1 LSSLPA
7 FNLPENSTGT
17 YAKQHATSN
26 RSRQAIFRGAK
37 EIISEVGSY
46 ESNMAEIAL
55 RAQVSRATIYNQFAD
70 KAEMISYLI
79 DSEIT
84 RLTDFAI
91 AADSREESL
100 YRLSVEISQDLA
112 LRQMVESD
120 PTDIAKLMTIT
131 DNPLWVKVHQSLVSI
146 FGADSAGCGLI
157 LRWLIAQIASP
168 ITEDESRTQA
178 KRLVR
183 TLI

>member
-1 LSSLPA
+1 
-7 FNLPENSTGT
+7 
-17 YAKQHATSN
+17 
-26 RSRQAIFRGAK
+26 
-37 EIISEVGSY
+37 
-46 ESNMAEIAL
+46 MAQIAL

-70 KAEMISYLI
+70 KAEMMLFLV

-84 RLTDFAI
+84 RLTDLAI

-100 YRLSVEISQDLA
+100 RRLSVEISQDLA

-120 PTDIAKLMTIT
+120 PTDIAKLMSIS
-131 DNPLWVKVHQSLVSI
+131 DHPLWVKVHQSLVSI

-168 ITEDESRTQA
+168 ITEEESATQA

>member
-1 LSSLPA
+1 
-7 FNLPENSTGT
+7 
-17 YAKQHATSN
+17 
-26 RSRQAIFRGAK
+26 
-37 EIISEVGSY
+37 
-46 ESNMAEIAL
+46 MM
-55 RAQVSRATIYNQFAD
+55 QF
-70 KAEMISYLI
+70 LI

-84 RLTDFAI
+84 RLTDLAI

-100 YRLSVEISQDLA
+100 RRLSVEISQDLA
-112 LRQMVESD
+112 LHQMVESD
-120 PTDIAKLMTIT
+120 PTDIAKLMTIS
-131 DNPLWVKVHQSLVSI
+131 DHPLWVKVHQSLVSI

-168 ITEDESRTQA
+168 ITEEESATQA

>member
-1 LSSLPA
+1 
-7 FNLPENSTGT
+7 
-17 YAKQHATSN
+17 
-26 RSRQAIFRGAK
+26 
-37 EIISEVGSY
+37 
-46 ESNMAEIAL
+46 MAEIAL

-70 KAEMISYLI
+70 KAEMMAYLI

-84 RLTDFAI
+84 RLTDLAI

-112 LRQMVESD
+112 LRQMVETD

-131 DNPLWVKVHQSLVSI
+131 NHPLWVKVHQSLTSI

-168 ITEDESRTQA
+168 ITEEESRTQA

>member
-1 LSSLPA
+1 LSSSA
-7 FNLPENSTGT
+7 FNLPDNSTGT

-37 EIISEVGSY
+37 EVISEVGSY
-46 ESNMAEIAL
+46 ESNMAQISL

-70 KAEMISYLI
+70 KAEMMQF
-79 DSEIT
+79 
-84 RLTDFAI
+84 LTDLAI

-100 YRLSVEISQDLA
+100 RRLSVEISQDLA

-120 PTDIAKLMTIT
+120 PTDIAKLMTIS
-131 DNPLWVKVHQSLVSI
+131 DHPLWVKVHQSLVSI

-168 ITEDESRTQA
+168 ITEEESATQA